1 MNNNYEIY
9 EDEEDSLQDEILYL
23 KKQKRI
29 VNQKRSNR

>member
-9 EDEEDSLQDEILYL
+9 EDEEDSLEDEILYL